1 MLISGESMKKLFL
14 LLYLFMILISCT
26 DDTHNTFELSEK
38 EKAWLNDNP
47 VIYHVPDL
55 AFAPYEYIDDY
66 DMMKGL
72 VADYLKILEEIL
84 EIRFEIVSTTSWTEA
99 LNFAKEN
106 SNHTLFM
113 SKTEERE
120 KNFVFTEPFIFAP
133 NVMVINDQ
141 NHKEIDKDSMS
152 KYTFGLIKNYAA
164 SEYFRLVYPDASY
177 IEYDEINEALIAL
190 KAGKTDVF
198 VGDLAQT
205 SYYLNLN
212 KLDHLIV
219 YESIEFDYKFRFAV
233 NKDSEIF
240 IGILDKALSSIT
252 LEEHANIKEK
262 WFQAEYKDWLNRDR
276 IKFIYIS
283 SITIFGIA
291 AFMFIVIILLRRIVK
306 TRTLELKIIN
316 EELEK
321 RVEDRTEA
329 LEKSIND
336 LVNTQDKLIQSEMY
350 ASLGKLVSGVA
361 HQLGSPLG
369 TSITNIGFGKKKLEN
384 LIYQYEQEQLSK
396 SLLEETVY
404 ELVTLLQQSEDNLKS
419 IGSKLSQFKKLESTL
434 ITDEKEKIQLSA
446 AVSKSVQQMQ
456 AQNLI
461 PDTYSVEI
469 DIDESIYIICANL
482 WIDTI
487 VNNLII
493 NAIEHSNIPSD
504 TIKIIAYQN
513 EMIHLIFEDHGKGIT
528 TINEEKIFEPFFKHD
543 SLNEHTGLGL
553 SIVRNIAVNKLHG
566 SIEIKSEPYEQTQLI
581 IKIPKKDA

>member
-1 MLISGESMKKLFL
+1 MKKIFL
-14 LLYLFMILISCT
+14 LLCLFMILISCT
-26 DDTHNTFELSEK
+26 DDTHQTFELSED
-38 EKAWLNDNP
+38 EKAWLSDNR

-72 VADYLKILEEIL
+72 VADYLKLLEEIL
-84 EIRFEIVSTTSWTEA
+84 DINFEIINTASWTEA
-99 LNFAKEN
+99 LNFAKDN

-113 SKTEERE
+113 SKTEARE

-141 NHKEIDKDSMS
+141 NHKDIDKENMS
-152 KYTFGLIKNYAA
+152 QYTFGLIKNYAA

-177 IEYDEINEALIAL
+177 LEYDEINEALIAL
-190 KAGKTDVF
+190 KAGKIDVF

-205 SYYLNLN
+205 SYYINLN

-240 IGILDKALSSIT
+240 IGILDKALGSIT

-276 IKFIYIS
+276 IKFIYIG
-283 SITIFGIA
+283 SITILGIA
-291 AFMFIVIILLRRIVK
+291 AFMFIAIILLRRIVK
-306 TRTLELKIIN
+306 TRTLELKLIN

-321 RVEDRTEA
+321 RVEERTEA
-329 LEKSIND
+329 LEKSIHD
-336 LVNTQDKLIQSEMY
+336 LVNTQDKLIQAEMY

-384 LIYQYEQEQLSK
+384 LIYQYEQEKLSK

-404 ELVTLLQQSEDNLKS
+404 ELVTLLQQSESNLKS

-434 ITDEKEKIQLSA
+434 ITDEKENIQLSA

-456 AQNLI
+456 VQNLI
-461 PDTYSVEI
+461 PDTFLITV
-469 DIDESIYIICANL
+469 DVDESIYLICADL

-487 VNNLII
+487 VNNLIL

-504 TIKIIAYQN
+504 TIRIIAYQDK
-513 EMIHLIFEDHGKGIT
+513 MIHLIFEDHGKGIT
-528 TINEEKIFEPFFKHD
+528 NINEKKIFEPFFKHD

-566 SIEIKSEPYEQTQLI
+566 SIEIKSKPYVQTQLI